1 MKKYETLLY
10 SAGGV
15 VAVFLILLLVNFVFG
30 AFKSRVDLTEGGLY
44 TLSAGTRS
52 ILEKLDAPVKIRFY
66 YSAREQNVPL
76 PIKGFARRVEDL
88 LGEFSQAGKGNVL
101 IEKLDPE
108 PDSEAEDSANIEGVE
123 AQTMPSGD
131 RFYLGLSVSYA
142 DQKIAM
148 PALSLDREQLLEYDI
163 ARSITRATRTDKP
176 VVGVLSPMPVFGSRG
191 IPQMGVPPSDKYVF
205 ISELERDFTVRRISA
220 DAKSIDQDVKVLLV
234 INPRGIGDNMEFA
247 LDQYVLRGGKM
258 VAMVD
263 PYAYFD
269 VPPGAQEGGTSSS
282 LEKLFKAWGIQMD
295 PTKVIQDMKFAS
307 GGGPQ
312 QMSTV
317 LSLNK
322 EAFNKDDVSTGKL
335 GFTMIP
341 MAGAFTGTPVAGL
354 KEIVLVKSSTF
365 SQLTDTSNAKTQGE
379 ESVRGL
385 KPSGIEYPIAI
396 KLSGRFKTAFP
407 QGRPEAKENDG
418 KDKDAKIKPKDSKAA
433 AKADSAK
440 GAKAD
445 AAKADATKGDAGKPA
460 DSVLTESKEENS
472 VVLIADSDFINDGAA
487 VNIQEL
493 FGQRIV
499 VPANSNLA
507 FAQALVE
514 QYAGDPALIDL
525 RTRAV
530 AARPFTVIREMEA
543 RASQNYVGK
552 LKLLQDSLQQTQ
564 ERLQNLQRT
573 GPGTTILSPEQQTE
587 VENFKKKAAE
597 IRREL
602 KEVRRELRAD
612 SEALQ
617 FWTKLV
623 NIALMP
629 LLVAIAG
636 IAFAFY
642 RRRRT
647 VAI

>member
-1 MKKYETLLY
+1 MKRYEVLIY
-10 SAGGV
+10 STGGV
-15 VAVFLILLLVNFVFG
+15 IAVFLILLLVNFVFG
-30 AFKSRVDLTEGGLY
+30 AFKQRIDLTEGGLY
-44 TLSAGTRS
+44 TLSEGTRS
-52 ILEKLDAPVKIRFY
+52 ILAKLDAPVKIRFY
-66 YSAREQNVPL
+66 YSEREPNVPL
-76 PIKGFARRVEDL
+76 PLKGFAHRVEDL
-88 LGEFSQAGKGNVL
+88 LGEFAQSSKGKVL

-123 AQTMPSGD
+123 AQTLPSGD

-148 PALSLDREQLLEYDI
+148 PALSLDREQLLEYDV

-176 VVGVLSPMPVFGSRG
+176 VIGVLSPMPVFGSRG

-205 ISELERDFTVRRISA
+205 ISELERDFAVRRIA
-220 DAKSIDQDVKVLLV
+220 PDAKSIDADVQVLLV
-234 INPRGIGDNMEFA
+234 INPRGIGEDAEYA
-247 LDQYVLRGGKM
+247 LDQFVLRGGKM
-258 VAMVD
+258 VAMLD

-269 VPPGAQEGGTSSS
+269 VPPGAQQGGTSST
-282 LEKLFKAWGIQMD
+282 LETLLKAWGVAMD
-295 PTKVIQDMKFAS
+295 PAKVLQDMKFAS

-317 LSLNK
+317 LSLNN
-322 EAFNKDDVSTGKL
+322 EAFNRNDVSTSKL

-341 MAGAFTGTPVAGL
+341 MAGAFTGTPAAGL
-354 KEIVLVKSSTF
+354 KQTVLVKSSTF
-365 SQLTDTSNAKTQGE
+365 AQLTDTSNAATQGE
-379 ESVRGL
+379 ASLRGI
-385 KPSGIEYPIAI
+385 KPEGIEYPIAI
-396 KLSGRFKTAFP
+396 KLTGRFKTAFP
-407 QGRPEAKENDG
+407 KGKPLPKEE
-418 KDKDAKIKPKDSKAA
+418 KDAKAA
-433 AKADSAK
+433 AKAPGNASAGK
-440 GAKAD
+440 GALAGAAKKSD
-445 AAKADATKGDAGKPA
+445 AAKGEGFKQVEPQ
-460 DSVLTESKEENS
+460 LTESKAENS

-514 QYAGDPALIDL
+514 QFAGDPALIDL

-543 RASQNYVGK
+543 RAGQKYVGK
-552 LKLLQDSLQQTQ
+552 LKALQDSLQQTQ
-564 ERLQNLQRT
+564 DKLQSLQRT
-573 GPGTTILSPEQQTE
+573 GPGTTILTAEQQTE

-597 IRREL
+597 TRRVL
-602 KEVRRELRAD
+602 KEVRRDLRAD

-617 FWTKLV
+617 FWTKLI

-636 IAFAFY
+636 IGFAVY
-642 RRRRT
+642 RRRR
-647 VAI
+647 VGVL

>member
-1 MKKYETLLY
+1 MKKYETLIY

-15 VAVFLILLLVNFVFG
+15 VAVFLILMLINFVFG
-30 AFKSRVDLTEGGLY
+30 AFKERVDLTEGGLY

-52 ILEKLDAPVKIRFY
+52 ILEKLDAPVKIRLY

-88 LGEFSQAGKGNVL
+88 LGEFSQAGKGKVL

-108 PDSEAEDSANIEGVE
+108 PDSEAEDSANIEGVD
-123 AQTMPSGD
+123 AQTLPSGD

-163 ARSITRATRTDKP
+163 ARSITRATRADKP

-205 ISELERDFTVRRISA
+205 ISELERDFTVRRIPA
-220 DAKSIDQDVKVLLV
+220 DAKSIAPEVKVLLV
-234 INPRGIGDNMEFA
+234 INPRGISDDMEFA

-322 EAFNKDDVSTGKL
+322 EAFNKDDVSTSKL

-341 MAGAFTGTPVAGL
+341 MAGAFTGNPVAGL
-354 KEIVLVKSSTF
+354 KETVLVKSSTF

-396 KLSGRFKTAFP
+396 KLTGRFKTAFP
-407 QGRPEAKENDG
+407 QGRPES
-418 KDKDAKIKPKDSKAA
+418 KDKDAKDKAKDSKPA
-433 AKADSAK
+433 AKAEPAK
-440 GAKAD
+440 GD
-445 AAKADATKGDAGKPA
+445 AAKADAGKAAESAP
-460 DSVLTESKEENS
+460 LTEAKEENS

-514 QYAGDPALIDL
+514 QFAGDPALIDV

-573 GPGTTILSPEQQTE
+573 GPGTTIQTAEQQTE